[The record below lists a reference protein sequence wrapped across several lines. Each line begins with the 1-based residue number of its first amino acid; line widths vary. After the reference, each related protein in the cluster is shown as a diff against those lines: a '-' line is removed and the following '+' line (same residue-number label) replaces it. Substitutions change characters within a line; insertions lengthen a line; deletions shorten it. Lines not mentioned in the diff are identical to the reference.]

1 MAVPKRILIVDD
13 DRDVHGSLR
22 AALAAP
28 DRNIESAYDGLTG
41 LRLVEDGPFD
51 LVLTGLGL
59 PGMDGMTLLER
70 IHQVRPGTRVVMM
83 TAANTPDNIVR
94 AIRDRAFCFFSKP
107 FTVNA
112 VTEMADR
119 ALSGTDAE
127 DDIQVLSARPDWL
140 GLRVRCKMETA
151 GRIVQFIRELGMDL
165 PAAEQER
172 VTTAF
177 REILLNA
184 IEHGAGSDPDKRV
197 FITYVR
203 TKRAAMYY
211 VRDPGKGF
219 SFDRLQHAA
228 VSNPADSP
236 VEHTEIREKL
246 GMRPGGF
253 GIMMT
258 RQLVDDL
265 IYNEHGNE
273 VLLIKYM
280 DPK

>member
-1 MAVPKRILIVDD
+1 MASPKRILIVDD
-13 DRDVHGSLR
+13 DADVHGLLH
-22 AALAAP
+22 AALNAR
-28 DRNIESAYDGLTG
+28 DRRIESAYDGHAG
-41 LRLVEDGPFD
+41 LRLVKNAAYD
-51 LVLTGLGL
+51 LVLADLNL
-59 PGMDGMTLLER
+59 PGLDGMTLLER
-70 IHQVRPGTRVVMM
+70 IREVRPDARVVLM
-83 TAANTPDNIVR
+83 TAANTPETVVR
-94 AIRDRAFCFFSKP
+94 AIRERAFCYFSKP

-112 VTEMADR
+112 VAEMVER

-127 DDIQVLSARPDWL
+127 DDIQVLSARPNWL
-140 GLRVRCKMETA
+140 GLRLRCKVETA

-165 PAAEQER
+165 PAAEQDR

-184 IEHGAGSDPDKRV
+184 IEHGAGGDPDKKV

-219 SFDRLQHAA
+219 SFDHLEHAA

-236 VEHTEIREKL
+236 VEHTGIREKL

-253 GIMMT
+253 GILMT
-258 RQLVDDL
+258 RELVDEL
-265 IYNEHGNE
+265 IYSEHGNE
-273 VLLIKYM
+273 VLLIKYL
-280 DPK
+280 DRK

>member
-13 DRDVHGSLR
+13 DRDVHRLLR
-22 AALAAP
+22 AALDAL
-28 DRNIESAYDGLTG
+28 DRKIESAYDGSA
-41 LRLVEDGPFD
+41 
-51 LVLTGLGL
+51 GLGL
-59 PGMDGMTLLER
+59 VEKTPYDVVLTSLELPDMDGLTLLER
-70 IHQVRPGTRVVMM
+70 IREVRPAARVVVM
-83 TAANTPDNIVR
+83 TVASTPDNIVR
-94 AIRDRAFCFFSKP
+94 ALRDRAFCYFSKP
-107 FTVNA
+107 FTVAA
-112 VTEMADR
+112 VAEMAER

-127 DDIQVLSARPDWL
+127 DDIQVLSARPHWL

-151 GRIVQFIRELGMDL
+151 GRIVQFIRELGMEL
-165 PAAEQER
+165 PPAEQER

-219 SFDRLQHAA
+219 SFDHLEHAA
-228 VSNPADSP
+228 VSNPEDSP
-236 VEHTEIREKL
+236 VEHAGIREKM

-253 GIMMT
+253 GILMT
-258 RQLVDDL
+258 RELVDEL
-265 IYNEHGNE
+265 IYSEHGNE
-273 VLLIKYM
+273 VLLIKYV
-280 DPK
+280 DRK